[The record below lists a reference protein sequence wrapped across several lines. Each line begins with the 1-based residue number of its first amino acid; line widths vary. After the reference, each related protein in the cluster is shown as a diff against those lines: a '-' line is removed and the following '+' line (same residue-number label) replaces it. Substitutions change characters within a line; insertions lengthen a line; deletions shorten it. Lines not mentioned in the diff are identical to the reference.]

1 MGWSRDVKAD
11 MADMS
16 TSSLTKMFPCTKV
29 WISGD
34 GGTVMY
40 VEIWRGRGLGRE
52 RERRMNMCE
61 ALERS
66 REQDAKDLGSE
77 VPQT

>member
-11 MADMS
+11 IADMS
-16 TSSLTKMFPCTKV
+16 MSSLTKMFPCTKV

-40 VEIWRGRGLGRE
+40 VEIWKE
-52 RERRMNMCE
+52 KEDERRT
-61 ALERS
+61 
-66 REQDAKDLGSE
+66 REKK
-77 VPQT
+77 

>member
-16 TSSLTKMFPCTKV
+16 TSSLTKMFPCTRV

-40 VEIWRGRGLGRE
+40 VEIWTVRE
-52 RERRMNMCE
+52 REREREREKGRGRERKNMSE
-61 ALERS
+61 AVERK
-66 REQDAKDLGSE
+66 QMA
-77 VPQT
+77 